1 MFKDATA
8 QQLAM
13 SSNKKKK
20 KKKKASHKSIKK
32 KNATQRVNEAKR
44 LIDLSGASSVK
55 QFMQDPEYL
64 TRQVILS

>member
-13 SSNKKKK
+13 SSNKKK
-20 KKKKASHKSIKK
+20 ASHKSIK

-44 LIDLSGASSVK
+44 LIDLSGASSIK

-64 TRQVILS
+64 SRQVILS